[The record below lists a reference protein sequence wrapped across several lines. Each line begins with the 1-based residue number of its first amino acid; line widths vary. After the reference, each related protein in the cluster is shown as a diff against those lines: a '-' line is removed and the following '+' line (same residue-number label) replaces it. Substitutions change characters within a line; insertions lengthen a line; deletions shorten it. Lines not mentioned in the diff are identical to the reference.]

1 MALNLPLTTV
11 ISLRASDEL
20 FLLPPELSPPKH
32 PKKAVLPSCHLQ
44 QDFPILSPW
53 NSTHDTLSFS
63 STVFHCF
70 VCPNNNSLPSQTTH
84 LLTLLT
90 FTMIPW
96 SRNPWLQVPLAAA
109 VCFQLNFVSF
119 LSFIAPPFCHPD
131 YGPKPFMMLVSSC
144 HLSKGILSPAAF
156 PRARNVTVRQGEP
169 ERQREEHKNR
179 AT

>member
-11 ISLRASDEL
+11 VSLRASDEL

-32 PKKAVLPSCHLQ
+32 PKKAVLPSGHLQ

-63 STVFHCF
+63 SILFHCF
-70 VCPNNNSLPSQTTH
+70 VCPNNNSLASHATH
-84 LLTLLT
+84 LLTHLT

-109 VCFQLNFVSF
+109 VLPAQFCFIPKLHRSS
-119 LSFIAPPFCHPD
+119 LLPPGLRPQTLHDAGF
-131 YGPKPFMMLVSSC
+131 
-144 HLSKGILSPAAF
+144 ILSPVKRHF
-156 PRARNVTVRQGEP
+156 ISCSIPPRARNVSMRQGEP
-169 ERQREEHKNR
+169 ERQREEHKER